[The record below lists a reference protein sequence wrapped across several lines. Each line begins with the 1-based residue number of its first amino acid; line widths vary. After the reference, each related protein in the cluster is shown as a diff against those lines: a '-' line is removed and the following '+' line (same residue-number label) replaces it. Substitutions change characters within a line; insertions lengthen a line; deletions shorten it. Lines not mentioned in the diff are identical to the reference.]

1 MPLADELTVQQTYP
15 QLLANSRE
23 VRSLKGCHN
32 CRFNN
37 WRLCT
42 KVPPRDAASFY
53 AANDW
58 QKKGLK
64 KSPILNRAFFYL
76 YLSASHP
83 LMFGLPL

>member
-1 MPLADELTVQQTYP
+1 MPLADELTAQQTYP

-53 AANDW
+53 AANDCHDW

-64 KSPILNRAFFYL
+64 KSPILNRAFFIYI
-76 YLSASHP
+76 YQQAIR
-83 LMFGLPL
+83 